1 MTNDIEEAIELD
13 LEGFDNAGEAGNE
26 TPAAAGPEP
35 DSPQSRGQSF
45 LVWIAAAVAVLLI
58 ISAAVL
64 WMMTRGG
71 SPEGADEHAGEGAHE
86 EGSAA
91 AGPSEITLDP
101 ETLKAADIAIEGI
114 TQRPAI
120 SKVFV
125 TGSVELNPERT
136 EMATPLVGG
145 RLHRVY
151 AAVGDY
157 VRKGQLLAVISSPQ
171 MAQLHG
177 KMHEARTRYE
187 LALRNLARAERSEN
201 RVAVLQSKARLDE
214 AEATLNRTRRLI
226 ELGAGAGKDL
236 IAAETNYRAAKAEY
250 EFQSN
255 ISLSKEVQEAKAE
268 VETSRIDL
276 NHIRDEMRSLGGRP
290 PDNDDGDHSGDT
302 SLVNLYSP
310 VAGLVTERRSN
321 AGAGVQAGVDLF
333 SISDL
338 STVYVIANVPEAN
351 VARLSIGSLAEI
363 VSKAAGRIDGRI
375 SYIDPRLDETT
386 RTARVRIEVPNEGAR
401 LRAGMFAE
409 VGLFAGTDAE
419 KGLELAV
426 PTSAIQ
432 KIGERTV
439 VFVPSAGSSGTF
451 LVRAIETGGE
461 AGEYTYVRSGLAIG
475 DKVVTKGS
483 FTLKTQLEKG
493 SVGDDH

>member
-1 MTNDIEEAIELD
+1 MTNETEAAREHD
-13 LEGFDNAGEAGNE
+13 PEGSENDGGTHTEASGGAGREFESTG
-26 TPAAAGPEP
+26 
-35 DSPQSRGQSF
+35 SRRQSV
-45 LVWIAAAVAVLLI
+45 LVWIAAAIAVLLI
-58 ISAAVL
+58 ISAAVF
-64 WMMTRGG
+64 WTMTRGG
-71 SPEGADEHAGEGAHE
+71 STAGADEHAAEGTHE
-86 EGSAA
+86 EETGAT
-91 AGPSEITLDP
+91 GPSEITLDP
-101 ETLKAADIAIEGI
+101 ETLKAADIAIEGV

-145 RLHRVY
+145 RLHKVY

-187 LALRNLARAERSEN
+187 LAIRNLARAERSEN

-236 IAAETNYRAAKAEY
+236 VAAETNYRTAKAEY

-290 PDNDDGDHSGDT
+290 PDNDNGDHSGDT

-338 STVYVIANVPEAN
+338 STVYVIANVPETN
-351 VARLSIGSLAEI
+351 VAKLSIGSLAEI

-375 SYIDPRLDETT
+375 SYIDPRLDEAT
-386 RTARVRIEVPNEGAR
+386 RTARVRIEVPNEGGR
-401 LRAGMFAE
+401 LRSGMFAE

-439 VFVPSAGSSGTF
+439 VFVPSDGSTGTF
-451 LVRAIETGGE
+451 LVRVIETGGE
-461 AGEYTYVRSGLAIG
+461 DGEYTYVRSGLALG
-475 DKVVTKGS
+475 DRVVTKGS